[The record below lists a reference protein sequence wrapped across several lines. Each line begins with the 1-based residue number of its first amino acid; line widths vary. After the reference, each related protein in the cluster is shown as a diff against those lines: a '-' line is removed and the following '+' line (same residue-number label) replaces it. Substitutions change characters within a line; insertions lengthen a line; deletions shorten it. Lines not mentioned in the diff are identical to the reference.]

1 MTLRGCRPGAK
12 GTQRTE
18 GNVCR
23 DENLASDVY
32 CFRLKE
38 LHDVEGKES
47 LDESETTQLFH
58 FYTLQIII

>member
-1 MTLRGCRPGAK
+1 MTSGGCRPGAK

-23 DENLASDVY
+23 DETLASDVY

-38 LHDVEGKES
+38 FHDVEGKEG
-47 LDESETTQLFH
+47 LDESKATQSFH
-58 FYTLQIII
+58 FYALQIII